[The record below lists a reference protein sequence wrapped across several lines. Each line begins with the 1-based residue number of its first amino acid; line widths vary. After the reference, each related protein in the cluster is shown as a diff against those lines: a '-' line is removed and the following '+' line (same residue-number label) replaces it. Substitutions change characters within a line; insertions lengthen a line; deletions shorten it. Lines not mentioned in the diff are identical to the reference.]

1 MKRTCLAGVV
11 ATILFFNTS
20 ALADSIMC
28 REGVVNT
35 GNNKDDVLHYCGK
48 PVLLLLS
55 KATAPEGPPK
65 SGDMRSGDAI
75 GIFTF
80 QARDSRILKTPN
92 LLDSPFQIESGPTNL

>member
-11 ATILFFNTS
+11 ATILFFNSS

-48 PVLLLLS
+48 PVS
-55 KATAPEGPPK
+55 IAPIESDS
-65 SGDMRSGDAI
+65 SGRPAEIWRYAI
-75 GIFTF
+75 GGCY
-80 QARDSRILKTPN
+80 RD
-92 LLDSPFQIESGPTNL
+92 FYFSGERLQNIKDAELVK